1 LGQVHHGMIPSG
13 CLTASTPTVVRLWL
27 FVPSRLVVGTTGL
40 DAVPRHTIEPGVRA
54 GVQSTRVLDRPGY
67 ETLHATRLGRTGAA
81 HASWPLIRVTAE
93 VFTDSLLAWL
103 AFWLAWLLRYQAEVG
118 GRILPA
124 DEEPFA
130 TFHGKASLF
139 AGALLLVLLIRGV
152 YRLPRSA
159 GLLDEATLL
168 TGGITTAMA
177 GVILWAF
184 FLRFAP
190 SRLVF
195 MYAWVGAI
203 ALLLARRVVT
213 RACRRWLWSRGHFV
227 DRVLIVGAT
236 PAGQRVIQAMTAR
249 PALGYRVV
257 GFADE
262 AGDAQRGSLRTA
274 TEHRV
279 VETNWLGQFDQV
291 GQLVE
296 DHDVDEVIIALS
308 SADQDQVLDIVN
320 QCRARDVSFK
330 VVPDLFQLA
339 LDRVDLGEV
348 AGIPL
353 IGIRGASITGRSYQV
368 KRAIDLALTLLLLSI
383 MAVPMAI
390 IALLIRHD
398 SPGPVFVSQRRIGR
412 DGRPFPLLKFRTMVD
427 GAERLRA
434 DLMASHVGGGGA
446 DPRLFKVPND
456 PRLTRV
462 GRHLR
467 RLSLDELPQ
476 LIHVLRGEMSVVGP
490 RPPLPEEVEGYEE
503 WHRQRLMV
511 TPGLTGLWQVNGRSH
526 LSFDEMVRLDLYYA
540 EHWSPWLDIKIVLRT
555 IPAVLTGNGAY

>member
-1 LGQVHHGMIPSG
+1 LQ
-13 CLTASTPTVVRLWL
+13 
-27 FVPSRLVVGTTGL
+27 
-40 DAVPRHTIEPGVRA
+40 
-54 GVQSTRVLDRPGY
+54 
-67 ETLHATRLGRTGAA
+67 ATRLGRTGTAQ
-81 HASWPLIRVTAE
+81 ASWPLIRVTAE
-93 VFTDSLLAWL
+93 VLVDSLMAWL
-103 AFWLAWLLRYQAEVG
+103 AFWLAWVLRYQADIG
-118 GRILPA
+118 GRIVPA

-130 TFHGKASLF
+130 TFHGKAALF
-139 AGALLLVLLIRGV
+139 IVILLLVLLIRGA

-168 TGGITTAMA
+168 AGGITTAMA

-195 MYAWVGAI
+195 MYAWLGAI

-213 RACRRWLWSRGHFV
+213 RACRRWLWSRGYFV
-227 DRVLIVGAT
+227 DRVLVVGAT
-236 PAGQRVIQAMTAR
+236 PAGQRVMQAMTAH

-262 AGDAQRGSLRTA
+262 VGQSDRRSLRTA
-274 TEHRV
+274 TEYRV
-279 VETNWLGQFDQV
+279 VETDWLGPFDQV

-296 DHDVDEVIIALS
+296 DHEIDEVIIALS
-308 SADQDQVLDIVN
+308 SADQDQVLGIVN

-353 IGIRGASITGRSYQV
+353 IGVRGASISGRSYQV
-368 KRAIDLALTLLLLSI
+368 KRAMDVALTLLLLSV
-383 MAVPMAI
+383 MALPMAI
-390 IALLIRHD
+390 IAFLIRRD
-398 SPGPVFVSQRRIGR
+398 SSGPVFVRQRRIGR
-412 DGRPFPLLKFRTMVD
+412 DGRPFLLLKFRTMVD

-434 DLMASHVGGGGA
+434 DLMASHVAGGEVDA
-446 DPRLFKVPND
+446 RLFKVPND
-456 PRLTRV
+456 PRLTLV
-462 GRHLR
+462 GRQLR

-476 LIHVLRGEMSVVGP
+476 LIQVLRGEMSVVGP